1 MILSSTVEKVLAG
14 AGSIS
19 SEIEKKD
26 KKRWYGKYTKITISK
41 INNMYKKL

>member
-26 KKRWYGKYTKITISK
+26 LETRNKNHKKIQIE
-41 INNMYKKL
+41 KLYRKEG